1 MAEKILRNKSVLSAA
16 GIITGIILMIW
27 QRTALITLVR
37 VTGYIL
43 IAAAIVYL
51 VLYFSGKDKSEI
63 QIGYAAVTGAGGLL
77 MVLLSRTIV
86 NIFPILMGV
95 ALIVSGIITLAQ
107 TFRNQDV
114 PLYTKLLSAAAVIMG
129 LLIVVRPTMIT
140 NAITFWIGAALTI
153 GGISGL
159 LSAKR

>member
-1 MAEKILRNKSVLSAA
+1 MIEKILRNKTVLSAA
-16 GIITGIILMIW
+16 GVTTGIILMIW

-63 QIGYAAVTGAGGLL
+63 QIGYAAVSGAGGLL

-95 ALIVSGIITLAQ
+95 ALIVSGIVSLAQ

-114 PLYTKLLSAAAVIMG
+114 PSYTKFLSAAAVIMG
-129 LLIVVRPTMIT
+129 LLIVVRPAMIT
-140 NAITFWIGAALTI
+140 NAITFWIGVALTI
-153 GGISGL
+153 GGVSGL
-159 LSAKR
+159 LSARR